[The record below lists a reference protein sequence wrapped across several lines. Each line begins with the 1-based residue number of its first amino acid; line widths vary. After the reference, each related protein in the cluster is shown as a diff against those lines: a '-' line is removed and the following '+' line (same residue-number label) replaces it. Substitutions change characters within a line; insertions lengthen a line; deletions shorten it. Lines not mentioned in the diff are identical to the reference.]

1 MIMSRFVVTAR
12 KDGRGLVRPFV
23 DGEKHT
29 GEPFYIGGRA
39 LKVTKDGRV
48 YIPKSIMEEFGTLI
62 NGSRKLVLE
71 TGGTHEKAKKD
82 VKYVR
87 TAKTGTKLIQGAD
100 ILQSPVINEFL
111 IGAKTGDRVPDSV
124 VGEDVEELKILKP
137 RDGVDLYKS

>member
-1 MIMSRFVVTAR
+1 MSRFVVTAR

-29 GEPFYIGGRA
+29 GETFYIGGRGF
-39 LKVTKDGRV
+39 KVTADGRV
-48 YIPKSIMEEFGTLI
+48 YIPKSVMERFGTLV
-62 NGSRKLVLE
+62 NGKRSIVLE
-71 TGGTHEKAKKD
+71 TGGTYEKAKEG

-100 ILQSPVINEFL
+100 ILQSPTIDAFL
-111 IGAKTGDRVPDSV
+111 QTAKTGDRVPDSV
-124 VGEDVEELKILKP
+124 VGEGIEELKILKP

>member
-1 MIMSRFVVTAR
+1 MSRFVVTAR

-29 GEPFYIGGRA
+29 GEPFYIGGQS

-48 YIPKSIMEEFGTLI
+48 YIPKSIMDSFGTLI
-62 NGSRKLVLE
+62 NGTRSLVLE
-71 TGGTHEKAKKD
+71 TGGTYQNPQTD

-100 ILQSPVINEFL
+100 ILQSPAIDEFL
-111 IGAKTGDRVPDSV
+111 QTAKTGDRVPDSV
-124 VGEDVEELKILKP
+124 VGEGIEELKILKP